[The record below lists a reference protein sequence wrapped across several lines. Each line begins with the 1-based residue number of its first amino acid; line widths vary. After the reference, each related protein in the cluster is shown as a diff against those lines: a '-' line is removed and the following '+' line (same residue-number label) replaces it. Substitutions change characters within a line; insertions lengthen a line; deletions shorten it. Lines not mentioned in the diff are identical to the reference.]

1 LTVST
6 PKRVVVTDANIL
18 INLCHAGLL
27 VLLEQLPGYEFVI
40 PGEVDAEVTDPEQRR
55 MVDELFARGKVQR
68 QSLAS
73 AGELAIYAEL
83 RTIMGSGE
91 ASCIALAQVHG
102 LYLASDERSAF
113 LREAKARVGEKRLL
127 NTPGLFVLAI
137 HAGLLT
143 IASADAAKAV
153 LEQRR
158 FKMRFAS
165 FADVVSAKK

>member
-1 LTVST
+1 MTVNTSA
-6 PKRVVVTDANIL
+6 RVVVADANIL

-27 VLLEQLPGYEFVI
+27 VLLEQLPGYEFVV
-40 PGEVDAEVTDPEQRR
+40 PGEVDAEITDPEQRR
-55 MVDELFARGKVQR
+55 LVDELFVRGKVQR
-68 QSLAS
+68 QALAF

-83 RTIMGSGE
+83 RTVMGSGE
-91 ASCIALAQVHG
+91 ASCIALAQIHG

-127 NTPGLFVLAI
+127 TTPGLFVLGI
-137 HAGLLT
+137 RAGLLT
-143 IASADAAKAV
+143 IAAADAAKAL

-165 FADVVSAKK
+165 FADVVSLRK